1 MAKKNK
7 TIIDK
12 VKKHL
17 DNSRTVLLTLVL
29 LSVLIDIF
37 LLSSSTDF
45 ITFSILISYVSLARY
60 CRLTSKFTFIFCI
73 LLLFTMYGGY
83 VISGPSP
90 ITEKNAVWLVLFL
103 LVGII
108 QKWKE

>member
-1 MAKKNK
+1 MAKNNK
-7 TIIDK
+7 TIIGI
-12 VKKHL
+12 VMKHL
-17 DNSRTVLLTLVL
+17 DRSRVVLLTLVL
-29 LSVLIDIF
+29 LSVFIDIF
-37 LLSSSTDF
+37 LLSSSTDL
-45 ITFSILISYVSLARY
+45 ITFGILIFYIILARY
-60 CRLTSKFTFIFCI
+60 FRFTSKFTFAFCI

-83 VISGPSP
+83 IISGPST